1 MSDRKECIFHG
12 SYWTEACPWCKP
24 SAQQQSQEE
33 MDLMRIRIEKG
44 DRVRVVFTNGGGE
57 IEGIVDYTP
66 QATGDSWIIVEADGD
81 VVYVQMFEMMR
92 LIHKKGAGE
101 KYHELLYAVATKY
114 PGETRHETALRYI
127 QERECAAALSSAEKG
142 IEQWTT

>member
-1 MSDRKECIFHG
+1 
-12 SYWTEACPWCKP
+12 
-24 SAQQQSQEE
+24 
-33 MDLMRIRIEKG
+33 MRIRIEKG

-127 QERECAAALSSAEKG
+127 RDTEERVSQSGSCKQNAEAHG
-142 IEQWTT
+142 RAVARTVQPLVGDSV